1 MLSQRWPRLSLRLL
15 TLLFAGAT
23 ALLMVA
29 FIPALFRNE
38 TALQIRPSQQ
48 GISVPDGFY
57 VYQRLNA
64 NGIHIK
70 SITPDKDSLV
80 IKFDS
85 AEQSNAA
92 EKVLRDMLPEGFEI
106 ARMGKTASLEKS
118 NRLPSSKQ
126 TLG

>member
-1 MLSQRWPRLSLRLL
+1 MLTQRRPSLRLL
-15 TLLFAGAT
+15 AALLAGAA
-23 ALLMVA
+23 ALLLVA
-29 FIPALFRNE
+29 FLPALFRNE

-64 NGIHIK
+64 KGIHIK
-70 SITPDKDSLV
+70 SITPDDNSLV

-85 AEQSNAA
+85 AEQSKAA
-92 EKVLRDMLPEGFEI
+92 EKVLRDMLPYGFDI
-106 ARMGKTASLEKS
+106 ARLDKTASPERTSRISPARK
-118 NRLPSSKQ
+118 

>member
-1 MLSQRWPRLSLRLL
+1 MLTQRRPSLRLL
-15 TLLFAGAT
+15 VALLAGAA
-23 ALLMVA
+23 ALLLVA
-29 FIPALFRNE
+29 FLPALFRNE

-64 NGIHIK
+64 KGIHIK
-70 SITPDKDSLV
+70 SITPDDNSLV

-85 AEQSNAA
+85 AEQSKAA
-92 EKVLRDMLPEGFEI
+92 EKVLRDMLPYGFDI
-106 ARMGKTASLEKS
+106 ARLDKTASSERIS
-118 NRLPSSKQ
+118 RISPAKQ